1 MKVKNLVALL
11 QTKDMELDIVLDDG
25 HDGAFTNI
33 FVEPVVEEFETIGYT
48 LMGDDEPVED
58 KQLKL
63 PFDGTEE
70 MK

>member
-1 MKVKNLVALL
+1 MKVRELITHLHAHCE
-11 QTKDMELDIVLDDG
+11 MELDIVLDDG

-63 PFDGTEE
+63 PFDGVQ
-70 MK
+70 